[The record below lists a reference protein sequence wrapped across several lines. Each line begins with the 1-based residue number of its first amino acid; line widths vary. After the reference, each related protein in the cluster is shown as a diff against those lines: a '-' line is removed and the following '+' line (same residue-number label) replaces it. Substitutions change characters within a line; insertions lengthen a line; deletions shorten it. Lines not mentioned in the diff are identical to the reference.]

1 MATIDLTK
9 EHFAMKHLLLL
20 ICLAVIS
27 SVGRADDDL
36 HYNQVRLQ
44 SRQTESVSNDT
55 MHVTLQ
61 TYAEMQDPARLA
73 ARINREMEWAL
84 AKAKQVQGVKLSTG
98 SYQTWPVTRK
108 EVTTGW
114 RGQQTLILESRDT
127 AVLSRLTGQLQEQ
140 LQIKSMNFTVSDEK
154 RVAVENRLINVAL
167 NAFKERARIV
177 GDNLKAD
184 GYRIVEIIVDTST
197 QRPPVR
203 YQARMATLSSDAGD
217 TVAVEGGESDVRVTV
232 NGTIELHIP

>member
-1 MATIDLTK
+1 
-9 EHFAMKHLLLL
+9 MKRVLL
-20 ICLAVIS
+20 ILCLAVMA
-27 SVGRADDDL
+27 GTAWADDEL

-44 SRQTESVSNDT
+44 SQQSESVSNDT

-61 TYAEMQDPARLA
+61 TYAEMQDPAKLA
-73 ARINREMEWAL
+73 ARINQEMEWAL
-84 AKAKQVQGVKLSTG
+84 ANAQEVEGVKVSTG

-127 AVLSRLTGQLQEQ
+127 EVLSRLTGQLQEK

-154 RVAVENRLINVAL
+154 RVAVENRLIDIAL

-184 GYRIVEIIVDTST
+184 GYRIVEVNVGTT
-197 QRPPVR
+197 AQRPPVM
-203 YQARMATLSSDAGD
+203 YQARMATMASAAGD
-217 TVAVEGGESDVRVTV
+217 AVAVEGGESDVRVTV

>member
-1 MATIDLTK
+1 
-9 EHFAMKHLLLL
+9 MKRVLL
-20 ICLAVIS
+20 ILCLAVMA
-27 SVGRADDDL
+27 GTAWADDEL

-44 SRQTESVSNDT
+44 SQQSESVSNDT

-61 TYAEMQDPARLA
+61 TSAEMQDPAKLA
-73 ARINREMEWAL
+73 ARINQEMEWAL
-84 AKAKQVQGVKLSTG
+84 ANAQEVEGVKVSTG

-127 AVLSRLTGQLQEQ
+127 EVLSRLTGQLQEK

-154 RVAVENRLINVAL
+154 RVAVENRLIDIAL

-184 GYRIVEIIVDTST
+184 GYRIVEVNVGTT
-197 QRPPVR
+197 AQRPPVM
-203 YQARMATLSSDAGD
+203 YQARMATMASAAGD
-217 TVAVEGGESDVRVTV
+217 AVAVEGGESDVRVTV